1 MKLSTH
7 CTLLEK
13 YWKTWHFNE
22 YSLIQGDV
30 KVICHW
36 NVNDL
41 LLFSVHTT
49 SSINI
54 YWNLNFP
61 RLFSSSV
68 LAYSKQGA
76 FFTADCLSAAGR
88 ASYCSLCFQPAPQF
102 FFTFAHHVHRARFSA
117 MIVAALMLASPNH
130 CNTFFV
136 HAPKVAKSDEKHRQM
151 DLYWHSTPPKQWNVI
166 FMLNY
171 LIFWP
176 FPNDA
181 VARNSARTH
190 SSAMEAGARY
200 VLFWARSIPFHST
213 YIFSTFQ
220 AFDVSG
226 LVVT

>member
-1 MKLSTH
+1 MFLRIRNK
-7 CTLLEK
+7 
-13 YWKTWHFNE
+13 
-22 YSLIQGDV
+22 GP
-30 KVICHW
+30 
-36 NVNDL
+36 
-41 LLFSVHTT
+41 FSQLTACQQLGVRHTVLYA
-49 SSINI
+49 SSQRHI
-54 YWNLNFP
+54 
-61 RLFSSSV
+61 
-68 LAYSKQGA
+68 
-76 FFTADCLSAAGR
+76 
-88 ASYCSLCFQPAPQF
+88 

-117 MIVAALMLASPNH
+117 PNH

-136 HAPKVAKSDEKHRQM
+136 HAPKVAKRDEKHRQM
-151 DLYWHSTPPKQWNVI
+151 DLYWHPIPPKQWNVI